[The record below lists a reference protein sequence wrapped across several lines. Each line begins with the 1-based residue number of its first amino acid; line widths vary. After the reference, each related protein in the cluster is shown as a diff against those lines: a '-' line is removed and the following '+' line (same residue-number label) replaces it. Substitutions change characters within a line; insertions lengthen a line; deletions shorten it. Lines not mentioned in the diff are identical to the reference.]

1 MFGKKK
7 DSDAVTQPTTDTGQ
21 DSGRSSYL
29 KPDASSAA
37 SGVSRPASNPDISRR
52 PPDLS
57 AFAPRR
63 ADSPASS
70 PAASS
75 TPASTGSQGAG
86 EMKKL
91 IVGREINLNGEV
103 RNCDSLV
110 VEGTVEA
117 VLSDCR
123 SIELAPSGQF
133 KGSANVESADVSGRF
148 DGELT
153 VNGRLTVRS
162 TGKVLGKVNYGQLE
176 IERGGIL
183 SGTVEALPETARAAG
198 ITGDKLV

>member
-7 DSDAVTQPTTDTGQ
+7 DSDTVTTPTNEPGQ
-21 DSGRSSYL
+21 DTAARNYL
-29 KPDASSAA
+29 KPDAAA
-37 SGVSRPASNPDISRR
+37 AGVSRPAPNPEIVRR

-63 ADSPASS
+63 ADAPASVPAAPAAASQAAPS
-70 PAASS
+70 PAAA
-75 TPASTGSQGAG
+75 TPQTDS
-86 EMKKL
+86 KKL
-91 IVGREINLNGEV
+91 IVGRGINLNGEI
-103 RNCDSLV
+103 RTCDSLV

-123 SIELAPSGQF
+123 SVELAPTGQF
-133 KGSANVESADVSGRF
+133 KGSATIEVADISGRF

-153 VNGRLTVRS
+153 VKGRLTVRA
-162 TGKVLGKVNYGQLE
+162 TGKVLGKIHYGQLE

-183 SGTVEALPETARAAG
+183 SGTVEALPETAQAAG
-198 ITGDKLV
+198 ISNS

>member
-7 DSDAVTQPTTDTGQ
+7 DSDTVTQPTNESGQ
-21 DSGRSSYL
+21 DTAARHL
-29 KPDASSAA
+29 KPDAGA
-37 SGVSRPASNPDISRR
+37 GVSRPAPNPEITRR

-63 ADSPASS
+63 ADGAA
-70 PAASS
+70 PAAASAAA
-75 TPASTGSQGAG
+75 PAAKESATGG
-86 EMKKL
+86 EIKKL

-162 TGKVLGKVNYGQLE
+162 TGKVLGKVFYGQLE

-198 ITGDKLV
+198 ISSDKLV